1 MKIMDSNIR
10 IINWPA
16 MLISAGLL
24 KYLGFKEFFENPFS
38 ITMKICKYMSPK
50 YKKKS
55 KRFI

>member
-24 KYLGFKEFFENPFS
+24 KYLGFKEFFEKSLADHGTEIVP
-38 ITMKICKYMSPK
+38 TRDKKYM
-50 YKKKS
+50 
-55 KRFI
+55 F

>member
-1 MKIMDSNIR
+1 
-10 IINWPA
+10 

-50 YKKKS
+50 YKKNPRGLYS
-55 KRFI
+55 P